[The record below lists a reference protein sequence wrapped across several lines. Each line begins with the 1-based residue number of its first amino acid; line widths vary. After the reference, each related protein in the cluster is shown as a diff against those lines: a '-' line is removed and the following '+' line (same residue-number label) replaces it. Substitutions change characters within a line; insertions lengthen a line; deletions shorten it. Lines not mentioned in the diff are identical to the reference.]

1 MTWAARRQFFITLI
15 LFGII
20 LLIAF
25 SYAWPVLTKAPSC
38 TDGKQDGTETG
49 VDCGGSCPNLCA
61 DEVKMPIVLWSRAF
75 PVTSS
80 VYNAV
85 AYIENDNAAAIQS
98 LPYEFRF
105 YDASGIFITRV
116 DGTALVP
123 PLGTYAIVETGIK
136 AGNSQVAQTTF
147 AFGTTTSPWLHV
159 PADIA
164 GLNISVTNIT
174 MSNVDTIPK
183 LTATLTNP
191 SVTTTLNNTSVAA
204 IMYDGSDNAINAS
217 KTFVPKLAP
226 GASVPIFF
234 TWPQPITTPIVRY
247 DIIPIIDIFHTTK

>member
-1 MTWAARRQFFITLI
+1 
-15 LFGII
+15 
-20 LLIAF
+20 
-25 SYAWPVLTKAPSC
+25 
-38 TDGKQDGTETG
+38 
-49 VDCGGSCPNLCA
+49 
-61 DEVKMPIVLWSRAF
+61 
-75 PVTSS
+75 
-80 VYNAV
+80 
-85 AYIENDNAAAIQS
+85 
-98 LPYEFRF
+98 
-105 YDASGIFITRV
+105 
-116 DGTALVP
+116 
-123 PLGTYAIVETGIK
+123 
-136 AGNSQVAQTTF
+136 
-147 AFGTTTSPWLHV
+147 
-159 PADIA
+159 
-164 GLNISVTNIT
+164 